1 MDNSANF
8 IENIIRVLEDEVPE
22 FVWDY
27 VVLSARDYGDFI
39 AYALPVTPRES
50 LTAGLRR
57 NLANYEGRIISGLV
71 RGTYVESDILCF
83 CLDRGCNKVYKNP
96 MNLNSCMT
104 LTRSNRYIFILKAGD
119 ARKAHN
125 HREVCRYLSPGER
138 LTLQGFP
145 LQSLRSFTSDAQ
157 VVSAT
162 GNAYPVPLLTAVLQ
176 PILLAVRTKVGHAL
190 ACRHSVGLHAPSGSG
205 QATILTRSSCPFVGQ
220 RISGR

>member
-1 MDNSANF
+1 
-8 IENIIRVLEDEVPE
+8 
-22 FVWDY
+22 
-27 VVLSARDYGDFI
+27 
-39 AYALPVTPRES
+39 
-50 LTAGLRR
+50 
-57 NLANYEGRIISGLV
+57 
-71 RGTYVESDILCF
+71 
-83 CLDRGCNKVYKNP
+83 

-162 GNAYPVPLLTAVLQ
+162 GRACTCLPALRRASCAIGLGPGNDPYALFMPLCGSADLGPLNWPRALGD
-176 PILLAVRTKVGHAL
+176 PAESVRA
-190 ACRHSVGLHAPSGSG
+190 AER
-205 QATILTRSSCPFVGQ
+205 VGQ
-220 RISGR
+220 RLRLDPKPGPKRKRAEAASKRPKLTLDHYFRNAA